1 MYWFLDTSLVWFA
14 SLLCPFLVYI
24 DERQRQ
30 YVITWIIVAIRAYP
44 TDVLPIGVTLDKQ
57 RYLRLL
63 GLVWT
68 HPRKLAVCFM
78 LPSRDATVSH
88 PALFLVDNDAAILEG
103 KDLISLHLHFL
114 TRCAWYH
121 LDIYRLPHAILI
133 PTCVDLGVL
142 TWFILGCL
150 VGSDLGEKRQL
161 ELLIRVL
168 IITHPLLLEVLIE
181 VVWIRFDWLEMASW
195 LLVWIFGPDHFTSQ
209 LCDTRVLLAYSGL
222 VRPIGT
228 WHD

>member
-1 MYWFLDTSLVWFA
+1 M
-14 SLLCPFLVYI
+14 
-24 DERQRQ
+24 
-30 YVITWIIVAIRAYP
+30 
-44 TDVLPIGVTLDKQ
+44 TLDKQ

-68 HPRKLAVCFM
+68 HPRKLAVCLM

-142 TWFILGCL
+142 T
-150 VGSDLGEKRQL
+150 
-161 ELLIRVL
+161 
-168 IITHPLLLEVLIE
+168 
-181 VVWIRFDWLEMASW
+181 
-195 LLVWIFGPDHFTSQ
+195 
-209 LCDTRVLLAYSGL
+209 
-222 VRPIGT
+222 
-228 WHD
+228 